1 MSGSVASPSSEID
14 NLNPEK
20 KIKKEKQVC
29 ALCNVEIPPGPDS
42 LQKHEAGKRHER
54 MRAQCD
60 AVEALAKRSV
70 FIKIAPA
77 RAPSPV
83 EMEEDGTIPSRV
95 AKSDARLRLQ
105 REEIERVMS
114 RFGKIERVLCRAESG
129 HYAIVEYG
137 RDEDAKTAL
146 AAKSVLMSCS
156 TIDVDGATGPIK
168 MATVLVTERRVNF
181 SAAAPIEKQRIN
193 VDEIV
198 DTISRLIIDSSED
211 AYTAAIDEVI
221 RYMVLSEDQ
230 LRDREVLA
238 SRLQAELEKYFVAPS
253 VRIFGSSITSIGT
266 VDSDIDMCL
275 MLSSSAGGNKQ
286 QSRMQFLH
294 EQKQRDKY
302 TLLTGEASQFKQ
314 KKVQAGEVK
323 RLSGPDR
330 VRFVSK
336 MLNEVRKECGWMGVQ
351 RPVVDCRLPI
361 VRFLLEREVLVDLSV
376 DNAIGVAKSA
386 YIRDL
391 IKGDASGRLRRM
403 LIGLRFWALSNGLFD
418 AQEKEHKGHFNAYML
433 NLLAIAFL
441 LSNGALP
448 PFQHSDM
455 PDYGGPGGQWRI
467 DFVVPPYTLERVEIH
482 SFMKSFFIHM
492 TSVSLRESVLIG
504 RTGEQLSLSEFVG
517 RYPSIIDRPED
528 NVAGGGG
535 GGG

>member
-1 MSGSVASPSSEID
+1 
-14 NLNPEK
+14 
-20 KIKKEKQVC
+20 
-29 ALCNVEIPPGPDS
+29 
-42 LQKHEAGKRHER
+42 

-70 FIKIAPA
+70 FIKIAPN

-83 EMEEDGTIPSRV
+83 EMETDRLLPARS
-95 AKSDARLRLQ
+95 KSDVRLRLQ
-105 REEIERVMS
+105 RDEIERVMS
-114 RFGKIERVLCRAESG
+114 RFGQIERVLCRAESG

-137 RDEDAKTAL
+137 RDEDAQTAL
-146 AAKSVLMSCS
+146 GAKSVHMACT
-156 TIDVDGATGPIK
+156 TIGEDGAPGPIK

-181 SAAAPIEKQRIN
+181 SAAAPIEKHRIN

-198 DTISRLIIDSSED
+198 DAVARLAVGPSDDS
-211 AYTAAIDEVI
+211 YTVAIDEVI
-221 RYMVLSEDQ
+221 RYMVLSEEQ
-230 LRDREVLA
+230 LRDREALA
-238 SRLQAELEKYFVAPS
+238 TRLETELKN
-253 VRIFGSSITSIGT
+253 IFGSSITSIGT

-275 MLSSSAGGNKQ
+275 SLSSAPALDGAA
-286 QSRMQFLH
+286 RRVQFLH

-302 TLLTGEASQFKQ
+302 TLLTGEAAQFRD
-314 KKVQAGEVK
+314 KKVQAGEIK

-336 MLNEVRKECGWMGVQ
+336 MLNEVRKECSWMGVQ

-361 VRFLLEREVLVDLSV
+361 VRFLLDREVLVDLSV
-376 DNAIGVAKSA
+376 DNSIGVAKSV

-391 IKGDASGRLRRM
+391 IKADASGRLRRM

-441 LSNGALP
+441 QANGALP
-448 PFQHSDM
+448 PFQHTDT
-455 PDYGGPGGQWRI
+455 PEYGGPGGKFRI

-482 SFMKSFFIHM
+482 AFMKVFAFQFGVDFTTHK
-492 TSVSLRESVLIG
+492 R
-504 RTGEQLSLSEFVG
+504 
-517 RYPSIIDRPED
+517 
-528 NVAGGGG
+528 
-535 GGG
+535 